1 LTSPEY
7 SLTRQPPAL
16 PAPAGLTACGRRPP
30 ATFPEEG
37 PTVLLYLPR
46 NLACL
51 AALAAR
57 DSARYGLQAVRVRDP
72 GGGLY
77 RAEATDGRLLA
88 VLRGPV
94 PDADY
99 PALDGHDPGE
109 GAEVLVG
116 RDDWLRAFRL
126 GDKARP
132 VGLAAS
138 GGELV
143 LAVGDQALTAQP
155 AEGRYPDVDQV
166 LPRHGP
172 LLSVRLDPVLLGALL
187 RAAAAVNPGGVDL
200 LYYGPGKPLGLMTCT
215 ADGHAFDGLL
225 MPLV

>member
-1 LTSPEY
+1 
-7 SLTRQPPAL
+7 
-16 PAPAGLTACGRRPP
+16 
-30 ATFPEEG
+30 
-37 PTVLLYLPR
+37 VLLYLPR
-46 NLACL
+46 HLACL

-57 DSARYGLQAVRVRDP
+57 DPARYGPEAVRVRDP

-88 VLRGPV
+88 ILRGPI

-109 GAEVLVG
+109 GAEVLVA
-116 RDDWLRAFRL
+116 REDWQRAFRL

-132 VGLAAS
+132 VGLAVS
-138 GGELV
+138 EGELV
-143 LAVGDQALTAQP
+143 LAVGDQALTVQP

-172 LLSVRLDPVLLGALL
+172 LVAERLDPQVLAALL
-187 RAAAAVNPGGVDL
+187 KVAAAVNPGGGVDL
-200 LYYGPGKPLGLMTCT
+200 LYYGPGKPLGLMTRT
-215 ADGHAFDGLL
+215 DDGHAFDGLL

>member
-1 LTSPEY
+1 M
-7 SLTRQPPAL
+7 
-16 PAPAGLTACGRRPP
+16 
-30 ATFPEEG
+30 
-37 PTVLLYLPR
+37 LLYLPR
-46 NLACL
+46 TLVCL
-51 AALAAR
+51 GALPTR
-57 DSARYGLQAVRVRDP
+57 DASRYALQAVRVRDP

-88 VLRGPV
+88 VLRGPI

-99 PALDGHDPGE
+99 PALDGHDPAG
-109 GAEVLVG
+109 GGEVLVG
-116 RDDWLRAFRL
+116 RDDWQRAFRL

-132 VGLAAS
+132 VGLAAT

-143 LAVGDQALTAQP
+143 LAVGDQALTATP

-172 LLSVRLDPVLLGALL
+172 LVAVRLDPQLLGALL
-187 RAAAAVNPGGVDL
+187 KVAAAVNPDGGVDL
-200 LYYGPGKPLGLMTCT
+200 LYYGPGKPVGLMTCT
-215 ADGHAFDGLL
+215 DDGHAFDGLL